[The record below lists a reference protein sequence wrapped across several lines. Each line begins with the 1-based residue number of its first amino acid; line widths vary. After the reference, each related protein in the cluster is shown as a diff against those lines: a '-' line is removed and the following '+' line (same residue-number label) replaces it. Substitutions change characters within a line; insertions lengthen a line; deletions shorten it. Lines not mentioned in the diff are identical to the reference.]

1 MAGDRR
7 YRHLHG
13 TATRRFVEH
22 PLRNFERSVIL
33 LLLETT
39 AKHGS
44 RAFADHAN
52 DQRRAPVPRMPA
64 ISDNAAFGNMGV
76 PLSVCTT
83 HIADTPRSV
92 DARRSTTSDWRWRA
106 RQPDMWPARS
116 QRFNCMGVSVAGTP
130 AIAAPRASYAVDF
143 SQLMKNAELLP
154 PAAADCAAGKID
166 EASRRRESGTKTTTC
181 PRKRGSS
188 RPSDNRRSSRS
199 YKYSVRPH
207 ATPKPSSSRPAGGRA
222 KTQLGR
228 TARREC

>member
-76 PLSVCTT
+76 PLSVCTISAEGILVLVIC
-83 HIADTPRSV
+83 HRRSMKGVSQRIGVVLLPRS
-92 DARRSTTSDWRWRA
+92 
-106 RQPDMWPARS
+106 RQTHLR
-116 QRFNCMGVSVAGTP
+116 
-130 AIAAPRASYAVDF
+130 
-143 SQLMKNAELLP
+143 
-154 PAAADCAAGKID
+154 
-166 EASRRRESGTKTTTC
+166 
-181 PRKRGSS
+181 
-188 RPSDNRRSSRS
+188 
-199 YKYSVRPH
+199 
-207 ATPKPSSSRPAGGRA
+207 
-222 KTQLGR
+222 
-228 TARREC
+228 